1 MKLPADS
8 IIAREKLAGYLLRPR
23 DDHDKAAFLALAGYG
38 AAHAE
43 KLEADLRTQIL
54 PLEATA
60 AGATAFLRR
69 WLEGSQGVFASS
81 YFAAVSPGRRCL
93 VLGLNFRLSG
103 AF

>member
-60 AGATAFLRR
+60 AGATAY
-69 WLEGSQGVFASS
+69 G
-81 YFAAVSPGRRCL
+81 
-93 VLGLNFRLSG
+93 
-103 AF
+103 